1 MIREEARSF
10 SSEGKGIQSRDDQS
24 RKAPGAES
32 KGDPVK
38 KSPYGIRFRTGLYI
52 SEEDLPEILR
62 HGIEHHLY
70 NGFR

>member
-1 MIREEARSF
+1 MICNV
-10 SSEGKGIQSRDDQS
+10 
-24 RKAPGAES
+24 GAES

-52 SEEDLPEILR
+52 SEEDLPKILR